1 MAIARLSRLYGDNLG
16 AFVAVAF
23 GASADPD
30 LALKNF
36 ERWLAA
42 SSSPETQLSFLAA
55 QPSSARPLGTAL
67 GASQHLADQLI
78 QNPELAHLLF
88 DRSSLD
94 RPVRADTII
103 QEGLNL
109 LKSADSFSHA
119 LDRLRFLKQRWHLPI
134 VVNDLQE
141 SWSPETVWA
150 ALSELADAIMHL
162 ATRVVWQHQGLED
175 SVPWPP
181 IAVVAYGKLGGH
193 EINYSS
199 DVDLA
204 YVHDDDLDPSHAAKV
219 SKMCEQLGRALG
231 DRMGRGALYRVDLRL
246 RPYGRA
252 GPIVRSMRSVE
263 AYFAAHAEV
272 WERQALL
279 RSRVVVGE
287 PAMVERWDRLR
298 LEHSFPARISEV
310 AVREM
315 VATRGRIEELAE
327 GDDLKRGPGGIR
339 DVEFLVQAIQM
350 VHGHAVPDLRV
361 RPTIG
366 ALRAMDTHGILDH
379 ATVSTLIA
387 SYRFLRQLEH
397 RCQIVG
403 DQQTHTLPKGHD
415 ARHHLAKL
423 MGLDGWSELENRLE
437 VHRKSTRSLY
447 ESVLGFAE
455 PSVSPR
461 TVVGDR
467 MGSHASTVLQWF
479 DVFPES
485 DAFYMS
491 LAENEGS
498 LGRIE
503 RILRASPLL
512 VQAFKQSLPLTEA
525 LASGEIE
532 EDQGSATSL
541 EQLPLDASP
550 ETLARTLRNRWLA
563 AHAAWVLDGDLP
575 LWSTLSNIYDAF
587 LRHCARRL
595 YLSFDIVALGSYAAS
610 ELVPLSDLDLVFLVE
625 DPRLHPQAE
634 FQAQQLMALV
644 RSLRRYEA
652 PASLDLRLRPEG
664 GKGLLVRT
672 YEGFQTYELESME
685 LWERFALGRSRSVSG
700 SSNAEALV
708 RKASY
713 AVPLTPERLQELV
726 AMKRRIETERVLPT
740 QFHRHVKL
748 GFGGL
753 GDIEWFVQ
761 LHQMRYPTASRAGLH
776 VATEE
781 RIRELARAQLINAV
795 ESEALTNALR
805 YLLRVR
811 TRLQLLGFEADLIPE
826 NPDKLERLARLE
838 GYDDPNAFLAHHEG
852 VIGQVRSI
860 YAGGL
865 ERLGA

>member
-1 MAIARLSRLYGDNLG
+1 M
-16 AFVAVAF
+16 
-23 GASADPD
+23 
-30 LALKNF
+30 
-36 ERWLAA
+36 
-42 SSSPETQLSFLAA
+42 
-55 QPSSARPLGTAL
+55 
-67 GASQHLADQLI
+67 
-78 QNPELAHLLF
+78 
-88 DRSSLD
+88 DRT
-94 RPVRADTII
+94 VRADAII
-103 QEGLNL
+103 EEGLNL
-109 LKSADSFSHA
+109 LKSTESFTHA

-141 SWSPETVWA
+141 SWTPETVWA
-150 ALSELADAIMHL
+150 ALSELSDAVLHL
-162 ATRVVWQHQGLED
+162 ATRVVWQHHGLANAI
-175 SVPWPP
+175 PWPP

-204 YVHDDDLDPSHAAKV
+204 YVHADDLDPSLAAKL

-279 RSRVVVGE
+279 RSRVVVGDPE
-287 PAMVERWDRLR
+287 MVDRWDRLR
-298 LEHSFPARISEV
+298 LEHSFPARISEM

-327 GDDLKRGPGGIR
+327 PDDLKRGPGGIR

-350 VHGHAVPDLRV
+350 VHGYGTPELRA
-361 RPTIG
+361 RPTIE
-366 ALRAMDTHGILDH
+366 ALRAMDAHGILDH
-379 ATVSTLIA
+379 ATVSTLVA

-403 DQQTHTLPKGHD
+403 DQQTHTLPKAHA
-415 ARHHLAKL
+415 ARTHLARL
-423 MGLDGWSELENRLE
+423 MGLDSWPELEKRLD
-437 VHRKSTRSLY
+437 VHRRATRSLY

-455 PSVSPR
+455 PNVSPR
-461 TVVGDR
+461 TVVGER
-467 MGSHASTVLQWF
+467 MGPQASTVLQWF

-485 DAFYMS
+485 EAFYMS

-503 RILRASPLL
+503 RILQASPLL

-532 EDQGSATSL
+532 EDQGNAAAL
-541 EQLPLDASP
+541 ANLPHNAPP
-550 ETLARTLRNRWLA
+550 EALARTLRNRWLA
-563 AHAAWVLDGDLP
+563 AHAAWVLDGELP
-575 LWSTLSNIYDAF
+575 LWATLGEIFDAF
-587 LRHCARRL
+587 LQHCSSRL
-595 YLSFDIVALGSYAAS
+595 YLGFDIVALGSYAAS

-625 DPRLHPQAE
+625 DPRAHPQAE
-634 FQAQQLMALV
+634 AQAQQLMALV

-652 PASLDLRLRPEG
+652 PVSLDLRLRPEG

-672 YEGFQTYELESME
+672 YDGFQTYELEAME
-685 LWERFALGRSRSVSG
+685 LWERFALGRSRLVVG
-700 SSNAEALV
+700 SPKAETLL

-753 GDIEWFVQ
+753 SDIEWFVQ

-776 VATEE
+776 VATED

-795 ESEALTNALR
+795 ESEALLGALR
-805 YLLRVR
+805 YLLRLR
-811 TRLQLLGFEADLIPE
+811 TRLQLLGFETDLIPE

-838 GYDDPNAFLAHHEG
+838 GFDDPNAFLAHHER

-860 YAGGL
+860 YVGGL

>member
-1 MAIARLSRLYGDNLG
+1 MA
-16 AFVAVAF
+16 AFASSAF
-23 GASADPD
+23 GAAAAPD

-36 ERWLAA
+36 ERWLTA
-42 SSSPETQLSFLAA
+42 SSSPETLLAFLAA
-55 QPSSARPLGTAL
+55 QPVAARPLGTAL

-88 DRSSLD
+88 DRSALD
-94 RPVRADTII
+94 RPVCADAII
-103 QEGLNL
+103 EEGLNL
-109 LKSADSFSHA
+109 LKSTDSFTHA

-141 SWSPETVWA
+141 SWTPETVWA
-150 ALSELADAIMHL
+150 ALSELSDAVLHL
-162 ATRVVWQHQGLED
+162 ATRVVWQHHGLENAI
-175 SVPWPP
+175 PWPP

-193 EINYSS
+193 EVNYSS

-204 YVHDDDLDPSHAAKV
+204 YVHSDDLDPSLVSKL

-279 RSRVVVGE
+279 RSRVVVGDPE
-287 PAMVERWDRLR
+287 MVERWDRLR
-298 LEHSFPARISEV
+298 LEHSFPARISEM

-327 GDDLKRGPGGIR
+327 PDDLKRGPGGIR

-350 VHGHAVPDLRV
+350 VHGNGKPELRA
-361 RPTIG
+361 RPTIE
-366 ALRAMDTHGILDH
+366 ALRAMDAHGILDH
-379 ATVSTLIA
+379 ATVSTLVA
-387 SYRFLRQLEH
+387 AYRFLRQLEH

-403 DQQTHTLPKGHD
+403 DQQTHTLPKAHD
-415 ARHHLAKL
+415 ARTHLARL
-423 MGLDGWSELENRLE
+423 MGLDSWVELEKSLE
-437 VHRKSTRSLY
+437 VHRKATRSLY

-455 PSVSPR
+455 PTVSPR
-461 TVVGDR
+461 TVVGER
-467 MGSHASTVLQWF
+467 MGPQANTVLQWF

-503 RILRASPLL
+503 RILQASPLL

-532 EDQGSATSL
+532 EDQGNAAAL
-541 EQLPLDASP
+541 EQLPHNAPP
-550 ETLARTLRNRWLA
+550 ESLARTLRNRWLA
-563 AHAAWVLDGDLP
+563 AHAAWVLDGELP
-575 LWSTLSNIYDAF
+575 LWSTLGEIFDAF
-587 LRHCARRL
+587 LQHCSRRL
-595 YLSFDIVALGSYAAS
+595 YLGFDVVALGSYAAS

-625 DPRLHPQAE
+625 DPRAHPQAE
-634 FQAQQLMALV
+634 AQAQQLMALV

-652 PASLDLRLRPEG
+652 PVSLDLRLRPEG

-672 YEGFQTYELESME
+672 YDGFQTYELEAME
-685 LWERFALGRSRSVSG
+685 LWERFALGRSRLVAG
-700 SSNAEALV
+700 SPRAEALV

-761 LHQMRYPTASRAGLH
+761 LHQMRYPTASRAGLQ
-776 VATEE
+776 VATED

-795 ESEALTNALR
+795 ESEALLGALR
-805 YLLRVR
+805 YLLRLR
-811 TRLQLLGFEADLIPE
+811 TRLQLLGFETDLIPE

-838 GYDDPNAFLAHHEG
+838 GFDDPNAFLAHHER

-860 YAGGL
+860 YVGGL